1 MITLLFI
8 LHAKLLVFALICIKL
23 WRSDSLR
30 ISMTLNFLIDWN
42 RVTTHNNPNEMWD
55 FWKHLLARVL
65 LISMYHSEQKG
76 LKTNV
81 LPGLLMNCY
90 VKYIKEIF
98 KKRKLHLQMTHW
110 FGNSLKM
117 QEIRPI
123 TQWKKLNVKINFFF
137 ENLDANKSDPRKT
150 GQLINELKS
159 RKSKST
165 KVPQVK
171 TGNQVLIQLTL
182 VLISLKHLTII
193 LQLNIGH
200 CYIPRLSLN

>member
-1 MITLLFI
+1 
-8 LHAKLLVFALICIKL
+8 
-23 WRSDSLR
+23 
-30 ISMTLNFLIDWN
+30 
-42 RVTTHNNPNEMWD
+42 
-55 FWKHLLARVL
+55 
-65 LISMYHSEQKG
+65 
-76 LKTNV
+76 
-81 LPGLLMNCY
+81 
-90 VKYIKEIF
+90 
-98 KKRKLHLQMTHW
+98 MTHW

-117 QEIRPI
+117 QEIGPI

-193 LQLNIGH
+193 LQLNIGQ
-200 CYIPRLSLN
+200 CLAQENPSLEIDPLAHVNPVDGVFSFQWTNVTKVTNRCR